1 MKTDANDCEFGEPR
15 ISECQGEYCGDI
27 YALEHDADELLNLG
41 VEIGPFRELLGC
53 FENCHLSSQAL
64 RRLQVLGG
72 KYLWD
77 LEPTR
82 CSVPAATLPTDVRY
96 YH

>member
-1 MKTDANDCEFGEPR
+1 MATISRSKAGETLA
-15 ISECQGEYCGDI
+15 SEYQGDI
-27 YALEHDADELLNLG
+27 YALEKDADELLTLG
-41 VEIGPFRELLGC
+41 VEIGPFRAGLGC

-77 LEPTR
+77 LEPVEGKPEAFPFEFTGMS
-82 CSVPAATLPTDVRY
+82 CMPRY
-96 YH
+96 H

>member
-1 MKTDANDCEFGEPR
+1 MDHT
-15 ISECQGEYCGDI
+15 CQFESAELPAGEYHGDI
-27 YALEHDADELLNLG
+27 YALENDADELLKLG
-41 VEIGPFRELLGC
+41 VEIGPFRAGLGC

-77 LEPTR
+77 LEPSR
-82 CSVPAATLPTDVRY
+82 VAGRKLLAPSAAARSRRY
-96 YH
+96 H